1 MRIRSIRVKGFRGI
15 PHAMTLNFSNSEKA
29 TPLSCLLVG
38 ENGSGKSTFADALEF
53 CITGRYPRFANEPRQ
68 QSLERLRNF
77 AATDGVTEVEVVF
90 SDGSTFKRSVG
101 ISGRSLESIPESPH
115 PAFRGSGLAL
125 RREEIISFLRST
137 PKARHGVF
145 AEFMRSAAA
154 TVEIPAEYSVAI
166 SKAESLRS
174 DRITSRDQ
182 AAKVLAKSARASFG
196 NLHSK
201 LHDVQ
206 SFNSWFIS
214 RGYSR
219 KQDERRGAT
228 LSAAQESIYAQ
239 ANVVRRAI
247 SGVRKANDEVIKA
260 KKNAANAPLF
270 SLLANVA
277 ESLTESFKKIS
288 PTAESVQSV
297 NLDLAPQSS
306 EITLKAT
313 LANGVIV
320 RAESYFSEANL
331 DLLALLLFLSLMKF
345 ASSHG
350 QPKVMVLDDVLQ
362 SVDSS
367 IRVKVARYLLEEFG
381 DWQFLVT
388 FHDRLWKEQFSAV
401 FSAKHQFVE
410 REIHDWGFSSGPRIV
425 EARRDASG
433 VLRDCLTGDDPR
445 LICGNAGYLLEVL
458 SDWMSKSL
466 QTSVTR
472 RHGDKY
478 TLGDTWPGVA
488 KKLRSLGLRN
498 EVDRVD
504 GYMWLR
510 NIHGAHYN
518 EWATGLSI
526 VDARHFGDSV
536 LELWERVWCESCR
549 QTLGKHGNVFHC
561 NCGLI
566 SSPAG

>member
-1 MRIRSIRVKGFRGI
+1 
-15 PHAMTLNFSNSEKA
+15 MTLNFSNAENTA
-29 TPLSCLLVG
+29 PLSCLLVG
-38 ENGSGKSTFADALEF
+38 ENGAGKSTFADALEF
-53 CITGRYPRFANEPRQ
+53 CITGRYPTFASGPRR

-77 AATDGVTEVEVVF
+77 AATDGTTEVEVTF
-90 SDGSTFKRSVG
+90 TDGSTFKRSVNS
-101 ISGRSLESIPESPH
+101 SGSTLESVPSSPH
-115 PAFRGSGLAL
+115 PAFQGSGLAL
-125 RREEIISFLRST
+125 HREEIISFLRSA

-154 TVEIPAEYSVAI
+154 TSEVPQEYFDAI
-166 SKAESLRS
+166 SRAESIRN
-174 DRITSRDQ
+174 DRIASRDQ
-182 AAKVLAKSARASFG
+182 TAKLLAKSIRASFG
-196 NLHSK
+196 SLHPK

-214 RGYSR
+214 RGYSK
-219 KQDERRGAT
+219 KQDERRGPKLT
-228 LSAAQESIYAQ
+228 AQQQSIYNQ
-239 ANVVRRAI
+239 ANVVRKAI
-247 SGVRKANDEVIKA
+247 GSVRKANDAVTKA
-260 KKNAANAPLF
+260 RKNAANAPLF
-270 SLLANVA
+270 SLLADVT

-297 NLDLAPQSS
+297 TLDLAPESA
-306 EITLKAT
+306 EITLMAT
-313 LANGVIV
+313 LVNGVVV

-345 ASSHG
+345 ASEHG
-350 QPKVMVLDDVLQ
+350 QPKIMVLDDVLQ

-388 FHDRLWKEQFSAV
+388 FHDRLWKEQFAAV

-425 EARRDASG
+425 EARRDATDA
-433 VLRDCLTGDDPR
+433 LRECLEGDDPR
-445 LICGNAGYLLEVL
+445 VICGNAGYLLETL
-458 SDWMSKSL
+458 ADWMSKSL

-488 KKLRSLGLRN
+488 KKLKNVGLQA

-536 LELWERVWCESCR
+536 LDLWERVWCQKCR

-566 SSPAG
+566 SFPVK

>member
-1 MRIRSIRVKGFRGI
+1 
-15 PHAMTLNFSNSEKA
+15 
-29 TPLSCLLVG
+29 
-38 ENGSGKSTFADALEF
+38 
-53 CITGRYPRFANEPRQ
+53 
-68 QSLERLRNF
+68 
-77 AATDGVTEVEVVF
+77 
-90 SDGSTFKRSVG
+90 
-101 ISGRSLESIPESPH
+101 
-115 PAFRGSGLAL
+115 
-125 RREEIISFLRST
+125 
-137 PKARHGVF
+137 
-145 AEFMRSAAA
+145 
-154 TVEIPAEYSVAI
+154 
-166 SKAESLRS
+166 
-174 DRITSRDQ
+174 
-182 AAKVLAKSARASFG
+182 
-196 NLHSK
+196 
-201 LHDVQ
+201 
-206 SFNSWFIS
+206 
-214 RGYSR
+214 
-219 KQDERRGAT
+219 
-228 LSAAQESIYAQ
+228 
-239 ANVVRRAI
+239 
-247 SGVRKANDEVIKA
+247 VRKANDAVTKA
-260 KKNAANAPLF
+260 RKNAANAPLF
-270 SLLANVA
+270 SLLADVT

-297 NLDLAPQSS
+297 TLDLAPESV
-306 EITLKAT
+306 EITLMAT
-313 LANGVIV
+313 LVNGVVV

-345 ASSHG
+345 ASEHG
-350 QPKVMVLDDVLQ
+350 QPKIMVLDDVLQ

-388 FHDRLWKEQFSAV
+388 FHDRLWKEQFAAV

-425 EARRDASG
+425 EARRDATDA
-433 VLRDCLTGDDPR
+433 LRECLKGDDPR
-445 LICGNAGYLLEVL
+445 VICGNAGYLLETL
-458 SDWMSKSL
+458 ADWMSKSL

-488 KKLRSLGLRN
+488 KKLKNVGLQA

-536 LELWERVWCESCR
+536 LDLWERVWCQKCR

-566 SSPAG
+566 SFPVK